1 MRLEAQAKA
10 GFYPTPAEVVEI
22 IQTWIGEKAPG
33 LRRFLDPCCGTGE
46 PAARIAAAAG
56 CEAYGVEINT
66 ERARV
71 AKKLL
76 NKVVAGD
83 LFSVRARPGAFSILY
98 LNPPYDFDADDGRAE
113 LSFLKHTILY
123 LTPGGLLLFL
133 LPQARITNRIARV
146 LSAYFRDLKVRQ
158 FPAQEFQAFGQI
170 VIAGVKKARAEI
182 DGETFTCLTQIPTA
196 DLPEM
201 RRKEFSFGIPAVGK
215 DFFIRSSEFGPDELA
230 EEIKTSSLWR
240 EPVLGLLRREEEQ
253 TRAAIQP
260 LMPPRKAHLAMLIA
274 AGLINNQVLEA
285 NGRKLLIKG
294 TAKKVIDRS
303 EEETEKGIKIT
314 ERERIV
320 TQINAFDLNTGEYLQ
335 IV

>member
-10 GFYPTPAEVVEI
+10 GFYPTPATVVDI
-22 IQTWIGEKAPG
+22 IKTWIGEKMAGP
-33 LRRFLDPCCGTGE
+33 RRLLDPCCGTGE
-46 PAARIAAAAG
+46 PAAQIATAAG

-66 ERARV
+66 DRAKT
-71 AKKLL
+71 AKNFLR
-76 NKVVAGD
+76 KVVTGN
-83 LFSVRARPGAFSILY
+83 LFSVRGRPGAFSILY
-98 LNPPYDFDADDGRAE
+98 LNPPYDFDAEDGRME
-113 LSFLKHTILY
+113 LSFLKHTLPY
-123 LTPGGLLLFL
+123 LTPGGLLFFVA
-133 LPQARITNRIARV
+133 PQKRITTRIARV
-146 LSAYFRDLKVRQ
+146 LSAYFEDLKVRR
-158 FPAQEFQAFGQI
+158 FPAEEFQAFGQI
-170 VIAGVKKARAEI
+170 AIAGIKKARAEI
-182 DGETFTCLTQIPTA
+182 DDEIFTSLTQIPTG

-201 RRKEFSFGIPAVGK
+201 RQREFSFIIPAVGK

-240 EPVLGLLRREEEQ
+240 EPALGLVREEQEVK
-253 TRAAIQP
+253 AAIQP

-274 AGLINNQVLEA
+274 AGLINNQILEA
-285 NGRKLLIKG
+285 NGRRLLIKG

>member
-10 GFYPTPAEVVEI
+10 GFYPTPAEVVDI

-33 LRRFLDPCCGTGE
+33 LRRLLDPCCGTGE
-46 PAARIAAAAG
+46 PAARIAAVAG

-83 LFSVRARPGAFSILY
+83 LFSVRAGPGAFSILY

-113 LSFLKHTILY
+113 LSFLKHTVTY

-133 LPQARITNRIARV
+133 LPQARITTRIARV
-146 LSAYFRDLKVRQ
+146 LSAYFRDLRIRK

-170 VIAGVKKARAEI
+170 VIAGLKKAHAEI
-182 DGETFTCLTQIPTA
+182 DSETFTSLTQIPTG

-201 RRKEFSFGIPAVGK
+201 RRKEFSFSIPAVGK
-215 DFFIRSSEFGPDELA
+215 DFFIRSSEFGLDELA

-240 EPVLGLLRREEEQ
+240 EPALGLVREEEQ

-335 IV
+335 IA

>member
-10 GFYPTPAEVVEI
+10 GFYPTPAEVAEI
-22 IQTWIGEKAPG
+22 IQTWIGEKAAG
-33 LRRFLDPCCGTGE
+33 LRRLLDPCCGTGE
-46 PAARIAAAAG
+46 PAARVAAAAG

-66 ERARV
+66 ERARL

-98 LNPPYDFDADDGRAE
+98 LNPPYDFDTDDGRSE
-113 LSFLKHTILY
+113 LSFLKHTVPY

-133 LPQARITNRIARV
+133 LPQARITTRIARV
-146 LSAYFRDLKVRQ
+146 LSAYFRDLKVRR
-158 FPAQEFQAFGQI
+158 FPAEEFQAFGQI
-170 VIAGVKKARAEI
+170 VIAAIKKARAEI
-182 DGETFTCLTQIPTA
+182 DNEIFTSLTQIPTG

-201 RRKEFSFGIPAVGK
+201 RRKEFSFTIPAVGK

-240 EPVLGLLRREEEQ
+240 EPALGLVREEQEV
-253 TRAAIQP
+253 RAAIQP
-260 LMPPRKAHLAMLIA
+260 LMPPRKAHLAVLIA

-285 NGRKLLIKG
+285 NGRRLLIKG

>member
-22 IQTWIGEKAPG
+22 IQTWIGEKPPG
-33 LRRFLDPCCGTGE
+33 LRRLLDPCCGTGE

-56 CEAYGVEINT
+56 CEAYCVEINT
-66 ERARV
+66 VRARV

-76 NKVVAGD
+76 IKVVAGD

-113 LSFLKHTILY
+113 LSFLKHTVAY

-146 LSAYFRDLKVRQ
+146 LSAYFRDLRIRK

-170 VIAGVKKARAEI
+170 VIAGIKKARAEI
-182 DGETFTCLTQIPTA
+182 DSESFTSLTQIPTG

-201 RRKEFSFGIPAVGK
+201 RRKEFSFTIPAVGK

-230 EEIKTSSLWR
+230 EEIRTSSLWR
-240 EPVLGLLRREEEQ
+240 EPVLGLVREEEQ
-253 TRAAIQP
+253 TRSAIQP

-274 AGLINNQVLEA
+274 AGLINNQILEA

>member
-10 GFYPTPAEVVEI
+10 GFYPTPAEVVQI

-33 LRRFLDPCCGTGE
+33 LRRLLDPCCGTGE

-98 LNPPYDFDADDGRAE
+98 LNPPYDFDADDGRTE
-113 LSFLKHTILY
+113 LSFLKHTVSY
-123 LTPGGLLLFL
+123 LIPGGLLLFL
-133 LPQARITNRIARV
+133 LPQARITTRIARV
-146 LSAYFRDLKVRQ
+146 LAAYFRDVKVRR
-158 FPAQEFQAFGQI
+158 FPAEEFQAFGQI
-170 VIAGVKKARAEI
+170 VIAGIKKARAEI
-182 DGETFTCLTQIPTA
+182 DNEFFTSLTQIPTS

-201 RRKEFSFGIPAVGK
+201 RRKEFSFTIPAVGK
-215 DFFIRSSEFGPDELA
+215 DFFIRSFEFGPDELA

-240 EPVLGLLRREEEQ
+240 EPALGLVREEQEVK
-253 TRAAIQP
+253 AAIQP

-320 TQINAFDLNTGEYLQ
+320 TQINAFDLNTGEHLQ

>member
-22 IQTWIGEKAPG
+22 IQTWIGEKPPG
-33 LRRFLDPCCGTGE
+33 LRRLLDPCCGTGE

-66 ERARV
+66 VRARV

-113 LSFLKHTILY
+113 LSFLKHTATY

-133 LPQARITNRIARV
+133 LPQTRITNRIARV
-146 LSAYFRDLKVRQ
+146 LAACFRDLKVRK

-170 VIAGVKKARAEI
+170 VIAGIKKARAEI
-182 DGETFTCLTQIPTA
+182 DNETFARLTQIPTA

-201 RRKEFSFGIPAVGK
+201 RRKEFSFTIPAVGK
-215 DFFIRSSEFGPDELA
+215 DFFIRSSELGSDELA

-240 EPVLGLLRREEEQ
+240 EPALGLVREEEQ

>member
-22 IQTWIGEKAPG
+22 IRTWIGEKAHG
-33 LRRFLDPCCGTGE
+33 LRRLLDPCCGTGE

-71 AKKLL
+71 AKELL

-83 LFSVRARPGAFSILY
+83 LFSVKARPGAFSILY
-98 LNPPYDFDADDGRAE
+98 LNPPYDFDADDRRSE
-113 LSFLKHTILY
+113 LSFLKHTVPY

-133 LPQARITNRIARV
+133 LPQARITTRIARV
-146 LSAYFRDLKVRQ
+146 LSAYFRDLKVRR
-158 FPAQEFQAFGQI
+158 FPAEEFQAFGQI
-170 VIAGVKKARAEI
+170 VIAGIKKARAEI
-182 DGETFTCLTQIPTA
+182 DNEIFTSLSQIPA
-196 DLPEM
+196 VDLREM
-201 RRKEFSFGIPAVGK
+201 IRREFSFIIPAVGK

-240 EPVLGLLRREEEQ
+240 EPALGLVREEQEVK
-253 TRAAIQP
+253 AAIQP

-285 NGRKLLIKG
+285 NGRRLLIKG

-314 ERERIV
+314 ERERII

-335 IV
+335 II